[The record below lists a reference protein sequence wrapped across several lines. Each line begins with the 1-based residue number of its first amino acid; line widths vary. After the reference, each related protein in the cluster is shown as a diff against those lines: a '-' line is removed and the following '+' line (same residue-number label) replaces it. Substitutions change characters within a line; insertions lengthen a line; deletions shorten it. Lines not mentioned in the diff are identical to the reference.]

1 MYGEHVYDM
10 PVLLLFLDSDTRA
23 LAFEAP
29 LGTLQ
34 SSFISSKAQ
43 FKVAKRKGQLE
54 IKFYLYSS
62 LWEQRRENAP
72 CESGWSKLEIDL
84 PERRGRVS
92 HHIKL

>member
-1 MYGEHVYDM
+1 M

-29 LGTLQ
+29 LGSLQ

-62 LWEQRRENAP
+62 L
-72 CESGWSKLEIDL
+72 
-84 PERRGRVS
+84 
-92 HHIKL
+92 